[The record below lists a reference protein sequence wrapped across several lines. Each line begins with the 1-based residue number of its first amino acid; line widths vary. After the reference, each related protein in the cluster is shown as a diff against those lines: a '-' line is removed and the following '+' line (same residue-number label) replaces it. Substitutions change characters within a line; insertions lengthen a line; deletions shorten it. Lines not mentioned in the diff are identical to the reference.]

1 MSQVTHPQ
9 LSIRSHATVALAA
22 VLALAATVAVVLVL
36 AIGGSSQGSSATPVA
51 PSSQQP
57 GIRYDGGPEEGVY
70 AQPGPGIRYDGGPDE
85 GGAARS
91 TSGPR

>member
-36 AIGGSSQGSSATPVA
+36 AIGGSSQGSSATPAA
-51 PSSQQP
+51 PSTQQP
-57 GIRYDGGPEEGVY
+57 GIRYDGGPEEGS
-70 AQPGPGIRYDGGPDE
+70 
-85 GGAARS
+85 AARS
-91 TSGPR
+91 MSGPR